1 MSRQGPV
8 PGSTLGTRTILRSL
22 GEEVRERRKERNLS
36 QEALAHQA
44 GVHPN
49 VVGRLERGSYNITV
63 LTLLAIAVKLNTS
76 VLELFAGASKRQ

>member
-1 MSRQGPV
+1 MR
-8 PGSTLGTRTILRSL
+8 TRTILRSL
-22 GEEVRERRKERNLS
+22 GEEVRERRQQRNLS

-63 LTLLAIAVKLNTS
+63 LTLLAIAMKLNTS
-76 VLELFAGASKRQ
+76 LLELFAGAAKRQ

>member
-1 MSRQGPV
+1 MCVR
-8 PGSTLGTRTILRSL
+8 TRTILRSL

-44 GVHPN
+44 GVHTN

>member
-1 MSRQGPV
+1 MCVR
-8 PGSTLGTRTILRSL
+8 TRTILRSL
-22 GEEVRERRKERNLS
+22 GEEVRERRKQRDLS

-76 VLELFAGASKRQ
+76 VLELFAGAAKRQ

>member
-1 MSRQGPV
+1 MSRQYPNLV
-8 PGSTLGTRTILRSL
+8 RARERTILRSL
-22 GEEVRERRKERNLS
+22 GEEVRERREQRNLS

-63 LTLLAIAVKLNTS
+63 LTLRAIAIRLNTS
-76 VLELFAGASKRQ
+76 LLELFAGAAKRQ

>member
-1 MSRQGPV
+1 MDR
-8 PGSTLGTRTILRSL
+8 TLCVRTRTILRGL
-22 GEEVRERRKERNLS
+22 GEEVRERRKQRNLS

-49 VVGRLERGSYNITV
+49 VVGRLERGSYNVTV

-76 VLELFAGASKRQ
+76 VLELFAGAAKRQ

>member
-1 MSRQGPV
+1 LSADQ
-8 PGSTLGTRTILRSL
+8 TLCVRTRTILRCL
-22 GEEVRERRKERNLS
+22 GEEVRERRKQRNLS

-63 LTLLAIAVKLNTS
+63 LTLLAIAMKLNTS
-76 VLELFAGASKRQ
+76 VLDLFVGAARRQ

>member
-1 MSRQGPV
+1 MCVR
-8 PGSTLGTRTILRSL
+8 TRTILRSL
-22 GEEVRERRKERNLS
+22 GEEVRERRKQRNLS

-76 VLELFAGASKRQ
+76 VLDLFAGAAKRE

>member
-1 MSRQGPV
+1 MLFGDR
-8 PGSTLGTRTILRSL
+8 TLCVRTRTILRSL
-22 GEEVRERRKERNLS
+22 GEEVRERRKQRNLS

>member
-1 MSRQGPV
+1 MR
-8 PGSTLGTRTILRSL
+8 TRTILRGL
-22 GEEVRERRKERNLS
+22 GEEVRERRKQRNLS

-76 VLELFAGASKRQ
+76 VLDLFAGAAKRQ

>member
-1 MSRQGPV
+1 MR
-8 PGSTLGTRTILRSL
+8 TRTILRSL
-22 GEEVRERRKERNLS
+22 GEEVRERRKQRNLS

-63 LTLLAIAVKLNTS
+63 LTLLAIAMKLNTS
-76 VLELFAGASKRQ
+76 VLELFAGAAKRQ